1 MTPIDIALIVAAFIL
16 ILVGAEVF
24 TNGVEWLGLK
34 LRISEGAT
42 GSILAAIGT
51 ATPETLI
58 PVVAILFTSSADSD
72 EIGVGAILGAP
83 FMLVTLFML
92 LIGVTAFVFRGRRG
106 RSTLRVDAAH
116 ATRDL
121 SFFLVLYTLALALAL
136 APAPLHFLKGYLGW
150 IFLPSYFLYLY
161 LVLRTPQKSA
171 EDIEEQREEAE
182 AFEAL
187 TFATYLRRAGL
198 AVVPTSPPMWL
209 VLVQTLVSFGAI
221 VLGARFFADFVE
233 DFSHAMGFNT
243 LLVALVLAPL
253 ATELPEAANSL
264 IWTRQG
270 KDVIALG
277 NVAGAMVFQSTIPV
291 TLGVLLTPWQLGQ
304 FGTVAAVF
312 AIISGG
318 LIWIQLRMR
327 DRENS
332 LPLSSLMLGGSLF
345 VVFIAYFVWRV
356 VVASSRRRRSPSP
369 RSRRTTSPTSRT
381 TRSRTTTW
389 SSASAS

>member
-1 MTPIDIALIVAAFIL
+1 MTPLDIVLIIGAFTL
-16 ILVGAEVF
+16 ILLGAEAF
-24 TNGVEWLGLK
+24 TDGVEWLGRMLNM
-34 LRISEGAT
+34 SEGAT

-58 PVVAILFTSSADSD
+58 PVVAILFTNSVDAD

-83 FMLVTLFML
+83 FMLGTLVML
-92 LIGVTAFVFRGRRG
+92 LIGLVAFLLRERRG
-106 RSTLRVDAAH
+106 RDTLRVDAAH

-121 SFFLVLYTLALALAL
+121 SFFLVLYTLALALAV
-136 APAPLHFLKGYLGW
+136 APKELHFLKGYLGW

-161 LVLRTPQKSA
+161 LVLRTPARSA
-171 EDIEEQREEAE
+171 ADVEEAAEEAE
-182 AFEAL
+182 AFEEL
-187 TFATYLRRAGL
+187 NFAVYLKRFGI
-198 AVVPTSPPMWL
+198 AVVPTRPPFWL
-209 VLVQTLVSFGAI
+209 VVAQVLISFGGI

-264 IWTRQG
+264 LWTREG

-304 FGTVAAVF
+304 YGTVAAVF
-312 AIISGG
+312 AIISAAI
-318 LIWIQLRMR
+318 IWVQLRLR
-327 DRENS
+327 AKENA
-332 LPLSSLMLGGSLF
+332 LPVSALMFGGSLYL
-345 VVFIAYFVWRV
+345 VFLGYIL
-356 VVASSRRRRSPSP
+356 
-369 RSRRTTSPTSRT
+369 
-381 TRSRTTTW
+381 W
-389 SSASAS
+389 SVLA